1 MSDCAFCRIGS
12 REAAA
17 DRILEDERTF
27 AFLDIHPAG
36 EGHTLVI
43 PKAHVVN
50 IWDVSA
56 EDWDAVWRSAR
67 RAAAA
72 LRASLDPDGITV
84 RQANG
89 PIGGQEVMHLHVHLI
104 PRYVRGRAPRLA
116 SLAEIAERIRT
127 AL

>member
-1 MSDCAFCRIGS
+1 MSDCAFCRIGAG
-12 REAAA
+12 EAAA
-17 DRILEDERTF
+17 ERVLEDERTF

-43 PKAHVVN
+43 PTAHAVN

-56 EDWDAVWRSAR
+56 EDWDAVWRMAR
-67 RAAAA
+67 RAAAV
-72 LRASLDPDGITV
+72 LRASLDPDGITI

-89 PIGGQEVMHLHVHLI
+89 SIGGQEIMHLHVHLI
-104 PRYVRGRAPRLA
+104 PRFVPGRAPQLA
-116 SLAEIAERIRT
+116 SLTQVAERIRA